1 MSEEPAVTS
10 RKKIATRAYLSVVFS
25 VVMVVFVVFS
35 YWQFASR
42 MQKSLFDDTTT
53 SAELEPSASEPI
65 AGVTSRPVQ
74 PSTSQDEQMTVLH
87 SRKAGC
93 KTIADASALKLQQT
107 LELMKVRATLLNDLR
122 SNDTGRRVAASDD
135 LIEMFLA
142 LCEVDLPTT
151 IDIEETQV
159 VLDELQT
166 KLQLLRSGYDLQKVD
181 QLRIEL
187 KQING
192 FSQQTLDQ
200 MTRAKRD
207 LDALLLL
214 AERETVSAKTLSE
227 AADRYELQITA
238 NHQLKLTKAKR
249 SAREQQLAE
258 EEAKAEEFHREI
270 ASLRTKI
277 SDSHRRVQFSE
288 EKAKQEFAKRA
299 EAKRK
304 LEVEF
309 QRDLPDIRSLLKPF
323 ITPGRTQHLHKFA
336 YRPDSN
342 PNPRPVS
349 LGSLEALGYLHDS
362 TERLTAFW
370 RSTSHENDRA
380 FGSFPKA
387 PYGKTVI
394 THELEAVRRA
404 QGYLKRYS
412 DLMVEKGML
421 SP

>member
-1 MSEEPAVTS
+1 MNPNIQAPAE
-10 RKKIATRAYLSVVFS
+10 I
-25 VVMVVFVVFS
+25 
-35 YWQFASR
+35 
-42 MQKSLFDDTTT
+42 
-53 SAELEPSASEPI
+53 
-65 AGVTSRPVQ
+65 
-74 PSTSQDEQMTVLH
+74 DE
-87 SRKAGC
+87 S
-93 KTIADASALKLQQT
+93 
-107 LELMKVRATLLNDLR
+107 
-122 SNDTGRRVAASDD
+122 
-135 LIEMFLA
+135 
-142 LCEVDLPTT
+142 
-151 IDIEETQV
+151 QV
-159 VLDELQT
+159 VLGGLQT
-166 KLQLLRSGYDLQKVD
+166 KLQLFRSGFDLERVE

-187 KQING
+187 EQLGKSAQL
-192 FSQQTLDQ
+192 TLDV
-200 MTRAKRD
+200 MTLTKRD
-207 LDALLLL
+207 LDALMLL
-214 AERETVSAKTLSE
+214 AERETASSLTLAE

-238 NHQLKLTKAKR
+238 EHQLNMTKAR
-249 SAREQQLAE
+249 RLIREQLLAD
-258 EEAKAEEFHREI
+258 EEAKAEEFNREI
-270 ASLRTKI
+270 AALRSEI

-370 RSTSHENDRA
+370 RSTSHENDRP